1 MVIPV
6 LDARKDPRT
15 DTLEQI
21 ASQAGE
27 HPVMVNMPVIV
38 EHQDRVALRLDHRH
52 DQALCRR
59 RAVI

>member
-21 ASQAGE
+21 ASRAGE
-27 HPVMVNMPVIV
+27 HPVMRAQTY
-38 EHQDRVALRLDHRH
+38 HRDCGRVVVD
-52 DQALCRR
+52 
-59 RAVI
+59 